1 MQHYDF
7 PQQFRA
13 LYDKAVTLYSGGTR
27 GADTFFNAEEKRFL
41 AANGLTAQ
49 NLYDYAEDHLGYG
62 GEPGFEH
69 ALAIELVR
77 RDYFLNVQHSQP
89 SARVLDPASLPAKTD
104 AVRDIAWLP
113 RLIPK
118 SRAKLHGELPPSLM
132 YCCGGDRKFFRE
144 HNILPA
150 EFLGLVWR
158 HEHQP
163 DAIVDWVLR
172 RRG

>member
-1 MQHYDF
+1 MKHYDF
-7 PQQFRA
+7 PRQFRA
-13 LYDKAVTLYSGGTR
+13 LYDQSVALYAGGTR
-27 GADTFFNAEEKRFL
+27 GAGSFFSPAEARFL

-77 RDYFLNVQHSQP
+77 RDYFLNVQRGQA
-89 SARVLDPASLPAKTD
+89 SAHLLDAAALPAKTE
-104 AVRDIAWLP
+104 AVRGIAWLP

-118 SRAKLHGELPPSLM
+118 SLAKLRGELPPSLM
-132 YCCGGDRKFFRE
+132 YCCGGDRRFFQE

-150 EFLGLVWR
+150 EFLGVVWR
-158 HEHQP
+158 LGNQP
-163 DAIVDWVLR
+163 DAIVDWVLV